1 MEGIRPKVE
10 LIHNLEVEYSE
21 VERNIEF
28 LHEITISE
36 ENVLDNIKKKH
47 SNFYN
52 TLWFWIQ
59 VEKIFNVSATFSGLF
74 YMLFSSRD
82 YMAYLDLLIFKNS
95 EFVHWLEYCD
105 LELSN

>member
-36 ENVLDNIKKKH
+36 ENVLDNIKKKKQQ
-47 SNFYN
+47 F
-52 TLWFWIQ
+52 L
-59 VEKIFNVSATFSGLF
+59 
-74 YMLFSSRD
+74 
-82 YMAYLDLLIFKNS
+82 
-95 EFVHWLEYCD
+95 
-105 LELSN
+105 